1 MVTKEGMANKGY
13 AGDIEP
19 NEPGHTTQA
28 TKSQKATNDV
38 DKTKVK
44 ELEKKEKQ
52 TVNKVSL
59 TN

>member
-1 MVTKEGMANKGY
+1 MANKGY

-38 DKTKVK
+38 DKTKMK

-59 TN
+59 TS